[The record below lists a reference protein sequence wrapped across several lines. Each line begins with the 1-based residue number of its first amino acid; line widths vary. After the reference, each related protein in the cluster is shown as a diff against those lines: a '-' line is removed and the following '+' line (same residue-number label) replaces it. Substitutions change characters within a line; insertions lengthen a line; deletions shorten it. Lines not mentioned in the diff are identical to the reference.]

1 MDELNIR
8 LRETAAVLERAAAAD
23 PFIPRPTRALP
34 GVDVTR
40 EMMHLVKALLF
51 PGFFDDAG
59 RDAETLVNRLH
70 ASLDEQVRA
79 CTRFRD
85 EEQRASSAS
94 PSPALAFIE
103 RLPEI
108 KRLLSTDVKAV
119 RDGDPAATSAGE
131 VICCYPAIL
140 AMTHYR
146 VARELLLLGV
156 PLLPRVITELAHS
169 ATGIDIHPGARVG
182 EYFSIDHGT
191 GVVIGETCIIGNRVR
206 LYQGVTLGAKSFT
219 LDSDGLPVNLPRH
232 PVIEDNVIIYS
243 NSTILGRVTI
253 GHDSIIGGNIWL
265 TRDVPPHSRVLQ
277 RRATRGFT
285 DGLGI

>member
-1 MDELNIR
+1 MNALKQI
-8 LRETAAVLERAAAAD
+8 ARALD
-23 PFIPRPTRALP
+23 NDSYPRPSHPLPDAGAAL
-34 GVDVTR
+34 
-40 EMMHLVKALLF
+40 EMMHLARSLLF
-51 PGFFDDAG
+51 PGFFDEAS
-59 RDAETLVNRLH
+59 RDVEARLH
-70 ASLDEQVRA
+70 RLRALLDEQARA

-85 EEQRASSAS
+85 EEDVA
-94 PSPALAFIE
+94 PALAFIE

-108 KRLLSTDVKAV
+108 KRLLATDVQAV
-119 RDGDPAATSAGE
+119 CEGDPAATGIGE
-131 VICCYPAIL
+131 VICCYPAIR
-140 AMTHYR
+140 AMIHYR

-206 LYQGVTLGAKSFT
+206 LYQGVTLGAKSFA
-219 LDSDGLPVNLPRH
+219 LDSEGLPVNIPRH
-232 PVIEDNVIIYS
+232 PIIEDNVVIYS
-243 NSTILGRVTI
+243 NSTVLGRVTI

-265 TRDVPPHSRVLQ
+265 TRDVPPHSRVVQ

>member
-1 MDELNIR
+1 MDTLTSR
-8 LRETAAVLERAAAAD
+8 LKAAAKALAGD
-23 PFIPRPTRALP
+23 EGNIPFIPRPTRALP
-34 GVDVTR
+34 DVETTR
-40 EMMHLVKALLF
+40 EMMELAKTLLF
-51 PGFFDDAG
+51 PGFFDDKG
-59 RDAETLVNRLH
+59 QDAEARVKRFHFL
-70 ASLDEQVRA
+70 LDEQVRA
-79 CTRFRD
+79 CTRFSD
-85 EEQRASSAS
+85 ETPGDSSTAI
-94 PSPALAFIE
+94 AFIE
-103 RLPEI
+103 RMPEI
-108 KRLLSTDVKAV
+108 RRVLSTDVRAV
-119 RDGDPAATSAGE
+119 REGDPAATSVAE
-131 VICCYPAIL
+131 VICCYPAIR

-169 ATGIDIHPGARVG
+169 DTGIDIHPGARVG

-219 LDSDGLPVNLPRH
+219 LDSEGLPANVPRH

-253 GHDSIIGGNIWL
+253 GHDSIIGGNIWQ
-265 TRDVPPHSRVLQ
+265 TRDVPPHSRVVQ